1 MQMASLRY
9 LSQYSFPFP
18 ATGDGTLNYFAHR
31 FYLIH
36 KKTKKK
42 AAYYHE
48 AVILK

>member
-1 MQMASLRY
+1 MASIHY

-18 ATGDGTLNYFAHR
+18 DMGEGTSNYFAHR

-36 KKTKKK
+36 KKIKKR

-48 AVILK
+48 EVILK